1 METILTTPSSAPAY
15 NLKVVMRETGIK
27 ADTLRAWERRYG
39 LPVPERTAGGHRLYS
54 QFDIE
59 TIKWLQ
65 ARQAEGMRI
74 NRAVDLWRS
83 MQESGQ
89 EPLLALSIVDV
100 ETPVATAG
108 LISGQTLDEMK
119 ENWIAACMAFDELSA
134 DNILAQAFARY
145 PLETVCLEILRKGLS
160 EIGNLW
166 YAGASTVQQ
175 EHFASSLAIRKLHA
189 LLAAAPAPTRKDRI
203 LIGCPPGEDHIFSP
217 LMLTLFLRY
226 RGYDVVYLG
235 ANVPIEQMGKTIA
248 SIRPALVVYTAQQLT
263 TAARLYEVAQ
273 SLQDHQVVLG
283 YGGLIFNLLP
293 GLRERIRGH
302 FLGES
307 LEHAVQE
314 IERLMIDQ
322 PAPLEV
328 AGASDVYQI
337 AQTQFNEK
345 QSLIE
350 AYLWEELQNNGMQ
363 EQHLEVANK
372 FLANDI
378 RAGLI
383 LGDMEFLNVETDWLK
398 SLLESHNIP
407 GDLLP
412 HYLTFYKQA
421 LEANISGAGWPI
433 INWLD
438 QTISEH
444 NV

>member
-235 ANVPIEQMGKTIA
+235 ANVPI
-248 SIRPALVVYTAQQLT
+248 
-263 TAARLYEVAQ
+263 
-273 SLQDHQVVLG
+273 
-283 YGGLIFNLLP
+283 
-293 GLRERIRGH
+293 
-302 FLGES
+302 
-307 LEHAVQE
+307 
-314 IERLMIDQ
+314 
-322 PAPLEV
+322 
-328 AGASDVYQI
+328 
-337 AQTQFNEK
+337 AQTGKDHSIN
-345 QSLIE
+345 S
-350 AYLWEELQNNGMQ
+350 AC
-363 EQHLEVANK
+363 
-372 FLANDI
+372 
-378 RAGLI
+378 AGCLYSP
-383 LGDMEFLNVETDWLK
+383 TA
-398 SLLESHNIP
+398 
-407 GDLLP
+407 
-412 HYLTFYKQA
+412 HYCSQV
-421 LEANISGAGWPI
+421 I
-433 INWLD
+433 
-438 QTISEH
+438 
-444 NV
+444 